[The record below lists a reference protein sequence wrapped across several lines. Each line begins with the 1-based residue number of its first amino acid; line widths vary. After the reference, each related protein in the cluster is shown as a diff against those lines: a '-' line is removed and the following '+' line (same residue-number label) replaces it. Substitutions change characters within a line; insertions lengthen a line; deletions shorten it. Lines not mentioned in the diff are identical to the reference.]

1 MKKILLFSLFLLTL
15 VPVSKAQTI
24 EVPNFAVASHPF
36 LVNKVIFK
44 KDAFVI
50 ELTLENQSPTGYF
63 CASKHIY
70 LQNLQSRKKLNMT
83 HSEGI
88 PVCPDVYHFKWQ
100 GEKLTFKLFFPPLD
114 TTVRYIDVIENCQ
127 EHCFSIFG
135 LILDRKMNEAINQ
148 GYDAFNNGDY
158 PKAYQEFKKAVDR
171 NPAYPYGF
179 LYANI
184 IKVLMTEKKQPE
196 AREWYDK
203 LRHSNFLDKK
213 AILHQVSK
221 EPYFDALIR

>member
-1 MKKILLFSLFLLTL
+1 MKKILLFSFILLML
-15 VPVSKAQTI
+15 VSASKAQTI
-24 EVPNFAVASHPF
+24 MVPNFAVATHPF
-36 LVNKVIFK
+36 LVNKVVFQ
-44 KDAFVI
+44 KDAFII
-50 ELTLENQSPTGYF
+50 ELTLENQLPTGYF

-148 GYDAFNNGDY
+148 GYNAFDNGDY
-158 PKAYQEFKKAVDR
+158 SKAYQEFKKAIDR

-184 IKVLMTEKKQPE
+184 IKVLMAEKKQPE
-196 AREWYDK
+196 ARKWYDK
-203 LRHSNFLDKK
+203 LRQSNFLDKK

>member
-1 MKKILLFSLFLLTL
+1 MKKILLFSLFLLML
-15 VPVSKAQTI
+15 VSVSTAQTI
-24 EVPNFAVASHPF
+24 EVPNFAVATHPF
-36 LVNKVIFK
+36 LVNKVVFQ
-44 KDAFVI
+44 KDAFII

-70 LQNLQSRKKLNMT
+70 LQNLQNRKKLNMT
-83 HSEGI
+83 RSEGI

-114 TTVRYIDVIENCQ
+114 TTVRYIDVIENCH

-135 LILDRKMNEAINQ
+135 LILDRKMNEAINR
-148 GYDAFNNGDY
+148 GYNAFDNGDY
-158 PKAYQEFKKAVDR
+158 PTAYQEFKKAIDR

-196 AREWYDK
+196 ARKWYDK
-203 LRHSNFLDKK
+203 LRQSDFLDKK